1 MELRSEGGTVPF
13 PGQREYGG
21 GSSSFFGDLRL
32 LAINETFI
40 SFLFFKKKILFI
52 NLLFYQDF

>member
-13 PGQREYGG
+13 PGQREYG

>member
-1 MELRSEGGTVPF
+1 MDLRSEGGTVPF

-21 GSSSFFGDLRL
+21 GSFFGDLRL

>member
-21 GSSSFFGDLRL
+21 GSFFGDLRL

-52 NLLFYQDF
+52 NLLF